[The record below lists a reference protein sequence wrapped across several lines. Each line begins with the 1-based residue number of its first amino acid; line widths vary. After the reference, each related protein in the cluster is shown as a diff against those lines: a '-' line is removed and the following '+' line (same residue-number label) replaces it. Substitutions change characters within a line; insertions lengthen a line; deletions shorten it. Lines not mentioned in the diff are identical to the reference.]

1 MAVCRT
7 IVMKLRIKGNS
18 IRLRLLRSEVE
29 RLCAAG
35 VVTEEVR
42 FGTATD
48 QALKY
53 SIAASDGVEEL
64 TVQFSDSQI
73 LILLPESVAMNWTG
87 GDDVGIESAVD
98 VGNNTELLVL
108 IEKDFECVGR
118 PNDPDKADT
127 FPNPSAACGGE
138 KNVATG

>member
-1 MAVCRT
+1 
-7 IVMKLRIKGNS
+7 MKLRIKGNS

-35 VVTEEVR
+35 VVSEEVR

-53 SIAASDGVEEL
+53 SIAASDGVEDV
-64 TVQFSDSQI
+64 TVQFSDNQI
-73 LILLPESVAMNWTG
+73 LVLLPESVAMDWTG
-87 GDDVGIESAVD
+87 GERVGIEASID
-98 VGNNTELLVL
+98 VGDNTDLSVL

-118 PNDPDKADT
+118 SDDPDKADA
-127 FPNPSAACGGE
+127 FPNPSASCSGE
-138 KNVATG
+138 DNASKG